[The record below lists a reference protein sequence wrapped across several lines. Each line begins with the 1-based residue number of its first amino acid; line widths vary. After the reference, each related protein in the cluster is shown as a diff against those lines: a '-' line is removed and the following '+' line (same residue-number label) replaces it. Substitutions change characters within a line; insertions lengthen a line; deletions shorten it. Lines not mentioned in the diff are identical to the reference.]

1 MGSRDG
7 TSYVRNQQW
16 NRTSWCEPTV
26 TRLIPRCKDHIKVGL
41 RDPTNPDAE
50 FEYEEKMELTWRNPE
65 LESFL
70 RQVASKTQENVGYTM
85 DERQKGVRL
94 TRLVLPTSGRTVVE
108 VEGRPYEMEFEI
120 DAGDCVHLLTGS
132 KYKFGFGVGWWY
144 GEKYQE
150 RNAELFKSPPGHT
163 VVLIQQDGPGNK
175 KRYGKIRKGET
186 LYDRR
191 WSKPPCRNVRK
202 REIRR
207 DAGGY

>member
-1 MGSRDG
+1 MAARDG
-7 TSYVRNQQW
+7 ASYVRNKYW
-16 NRTSWCEPTV
+16 NEMMWCEPTV
-26 TRLIPRCKDHIKVGL
+26 KRLIPWREDHIKVGL
-41 RDPTNPDAE
+41 RDPTKPDAE

-65 LESFL
+65 LETFL

-85 DERQKGVRL
+85 DECQKGVRL

-132 KYKFGFGVGWWY
+132 RYVHDFYGHWY
-144 GEKYQE
+144 GKEYQD
-150 RNAELFKSPPGHT
+150 RNAELYKSPPGHT

-175 KRYGKIRKGET
+175 KRYGKIRKGDT
-186 LYDRR
+186 LYDHRYK
-191 WSKPPCRNVRK
+191 KPPCRNARK

-207 DAGGY
+207 NAGGY